1 MPIIT
6 LTTDFGLADPYVGQV
21 KGVLL
26 SLCPQARLVD
36 LSHQVP
42 PQDLRTAG
50 LILST
55 SVEYFPKDTIHLV
68 VVDPGVGTSRRA
80 LVVRAGGR
88 TFVAPDNGLLSGIIK
103 SAEKVRCRVIAN
115 KEYLSP
121 RISPTFH
128 GRDVFAW
135 AAGRLAAGLE
145 PSQLG
150 PEINDPLV
158 QDWPR
163 PILKDGTIRG
173 RVLFADRFGNLVTD
187 IPARLILDSPS
198 SGVPEIR
205 IGERVLKGLHL
216 TYAEAGPGRLLALIG
231 SFDNLEIA
239 RNLGR
244 ADDEPGLVPGAEVE
258 VRL

>member
-42 PQDLRTAG
+42 PQDLRVAG

-55 SVEYFPKDTIHLV
+55 SVEHFPKETIHLA

-80 LVVRAGGR
+80 LVVRAEGR
-88 TFVAPDNGLLSGIIK
+88 TFVAPDNGLLTGIIRE
-103 SAEKVRCRVIAN
+103 AGKVRCRVIAN

-128 GRDVFAW
+128 GRDIFAW

-145 PSQLG
+145 PSKLG
-150 PEINDPLV
+150 PEVEDPLLL
-158 QDWPR
+158 DWPR
-163 PILKDGTIRG
+163 PALKGRKIQG
-173 RVLFADRFGNLVTD
+173 RVLFADRFGNLITD

-198 SGVPEIR
+198 SGVPEVR
-205 IGERVLKGLHL
+205 IGEQVLKGLHL
-216 TYAEAGPGRLLALIG
+216 TYAEAGAGQLLALIG
-231 SFDNLEIA
+231 SFDHLEIA

-244 ADDEPGLVPGAEVE
+244 ADQEPGLAPGAEVE

>member
-36 LSHQVP
+36 LSHHIP
-42 PQDLRTAG
+42 PQDLRVAAVV
-50 LILST
+50 LSS
-55 SVEYFPKDTIHLV
+55 SVVHFPGDAIHLA

-80 LVVRAGGR
+80 IVVRADGR
-88 TFVAPDNGLLSGIIK
+88 TYVAPDNGLLSGIIR
-103 SAEKVRCRVIAN
+103 SAGKVRCRAIAN
-115 KEYLSP
+115 QEYLSP

-135 AAGRLAAGLE
+135 AAGHLAAGLD
-145 PSQLG
+145 PSELG
-150 PEINDPLV
+150 PSVKDPLV
-158 QDWPR
+158 LDWP
-163 PILKDGTIRG
+163 PPVLKNGSIKG

-187 IPARLILDSPS
+187 IPARLILENPAT
-198 SGVPEIR
+198 GAPEIR
-205 IGERVLKGLHL
+205 IGDKVLKGLHL
-216 TYAEAGPGRLLALIG
+216 TYAEAEPGRLLALIG
-231 SFDNLEIA
+231 SFDHLEIA

-244 ADDEPGLVPGAEVE
+244 ADEEPGLCPGAEVE